1 MSGVVTWPRHQGPPG
16 PAVGDA
22 AAITQ
27 SLRVPERFA
36 VIFERHG
43 EAIHRYIAR
52 RLGPDAAD
60 DLAAETFLLA
70 FQRRDGYDTTCP
82 DARPWL
88 YGIATNLVARRR
100 QAEAR
105 FYRAIAR
112 SGVDPAAEPVED
124 TVTARV
130 SAQAGRG
137 RLAAALAGLSSG
149 DRDVLLLTASGL
161 SYAETARALG
171 VPAGTVSSRL
181 VRARTK
187 VREALGG
194 VNPAATGEEND
205 HE

>member
-1 MSGVVTWPRHQGPPG
+1 MSDVGTRLRYQGPPE
-16 PAVGDA
+16 PAVADA
-22 AAITQ
+22 ALIAE
-27 SLRVPERFA
+27 SLRIPERFA
-36 VIFERHG
+36 LVFDRHG
-43 EAIHRYIAR
+43 GAIHGYVAR
-52 RLGPDAAD
+52 RLGPDVAD

-88 YGIATNLVARRR
+88 YGIATNLIARRR

-112 SGVDPAAEPVED
+112 TGIDPAAEPVDE

-130 SAQAGRG
+130 SAQAARA
-137 RLAAALAGLSSG
+137 RLAAALAALSAG

-161 SYAETARALG
+161 GYTETARALG
-171 VPAGTVSSRL
+171 LPVGTVSSRL
-181 VRARTK
+181 ARARTK

-194 VNPAATGEEND
+194 VNPAGTNEENQ
-205 HE
+205 